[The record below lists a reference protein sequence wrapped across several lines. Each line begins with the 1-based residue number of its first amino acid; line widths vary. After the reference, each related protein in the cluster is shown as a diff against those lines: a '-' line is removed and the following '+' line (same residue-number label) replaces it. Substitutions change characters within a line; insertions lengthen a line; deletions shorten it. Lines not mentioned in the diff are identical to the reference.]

1 MATMSTAPS
10 SDNIFPHGATTVP
23 QLRQAALAWTK
34 NNKDISARHFQQ
46 IVTGL
51 IHESAGLKK
60 CMGGILLGYMPAQR
74 SGLNPFLFEEW
85 LEHTDGWGS
94 VDAICYGHFT
104 AKEILDNYVVWKTL
118 IKKLA
123 KSPNANK
130 RRAALVLLT
139 KPVKESG
146 EKQLSELAFAVIDT
160 LKKEKII
167 LITKAISWLLRNL
180 TKWHKQ
186 EVMKYLEVAQE
197 SLPKVAARET
207 LNKLKYGKKT
217 RVGKR

>member
-1 MATMSTAPS
+1 MPAS
-10 SDNIFPHGATTVP
+10 SDHILPPGATTVP
-23 QLRQAALAWTK
+23 QLRKAALTWAK
-34 NNKDISARHFQQ
+34 HNKDISARRFQQ

-51 IHESAGLKK
+51 IHESDGIKK

-74 SGLNPFLFEEW
+74 SGLSPFLYDEW
-85 LEHTDGWGS
+85 LEHTEGWGA

-104 AKEILDNYVVWKTL
+104 ATEILDNFAGWKTL

-146 EKQLSELAFAVIDT
+146 DKQLSALAFGVIET
-160 LKKEKII
+160 LKEEKVI

-180 TKWHKQ
+180 TRRHGP
-186 EVMKYLEVAQE
+186 EVRKYLAVAQD
-197 SLPKVAARET
+197 SLPKIAVRET
-207 LNKLKYGKKT
+207 RNKLNYGKKT
-217 RVGKR
+217 GGG

>member
-1 MATMSTAPS
+1 MPTSP
-10 SDNIFPHGATTVP
+10 DNILPPGATTVP
-23 QLRQAALAWTK
+23 QLRKAALTWAK
-34 NNKDISARHFQQ
+34 NNKDISPRRLEQ
-46 IVTGL
+46 IVTSL
-51 IHESAGLKK
+51 IHESDGLKK

-74 SGLNPFLFEEW
+74 SGLSPFLYEEW
-85 LEHTDGWGS
+85 LEHSEGWGA

-104 AKEILDNYVVWKTL
+104 AAEMLDNFVVWKTL

-146 EKQLSELAFAVIDT
+146 DKQLSALAFAVIGT
-160 LKKEKII
+160 LKEEKVI

-180 TKWHKQ
+180 TKRHAP
-186 EVMKYLEVAQE
+186 EVREYLAARQD
-197 SLPKVAARET
+197 SLPKIAVRET
-207 LNKLKYGKKT
+207 RNKLNYGKKS
-217 RVGKR
+217 GGG